1 MHSFIRRFLR
11 FFDSYTIRYEG
22 EGISNNQF
30 YAGKHWTV
38 RAGIKKKYEKIFL
51 WLIKSSKPK
60 KYDSI
65 GCVVFFNSRHDCDNV
80 TALMKLVIDTLKGK
94 YIKDDSTK
102 YLKFT
107 AQVHDPT
114 LPHNTF
120 EFVIIKL

>member
-1 MHSFIRRFLR
+1 MHLFIRRFLR

-22 EGISNNQF
+22 AGISNNEF

-38 RAGIKKKYEKIFL
+38 RAGIKKKYAKIFS
-51 WLIKSSKPK
+51 WLIKGKAK
-60 KYDSI
+60 KYDTI
-65 GCVVFFNSRHDCDNV
+65 GMVLFYNSRHDTDNV
-80 TALMKLVIDTLKGK
+80 VSLQKLLIDSLKGK

-102 YLKFT
+102 YMKFT
-107 AQVHDPT
+107 AQVFDPT

>member
-1 MHSFIRRFLR
+1 MHVFIRRFLR

-22 EGISNNQF
+22 AGISNNEF

-38 RAGIKKKYEKIFL
+38 RAGIKKKYAKIFS
-51 WLIKSSKPK
+51 WLIKGKAK
-60 KYDSI
+60 KYDTI
-65 GCVVFFNSRHDCDNV
+65 GMVLFYNSRHDTDNV
-80 TALMKLVIDTLKGK
+80 VSLQKLLIDSLKGK

-102 YLKFT
+102 YMKFT
-107 AQVHDPT
+107 AQVFDPT

>member
-1 MHSFIRRFLR
+1 VHLFIRRFLR

-22 EGISNNQF
+22 AGISNNEF

-38 RAGIKKKYEKIFL
+38 RAGIKKKYAKIFS
-51 WLIKSSKPK
+51 WLIKGKAK
-60 KYDSI
+60 KYDTI
-65 GCVVFFNSRHDCDNV
+65 GMVLFYNSRHDTDNV
-80 TALMKLVIDTLKGK
+80 VSLQKLLIDSLKGK

-102 YLKFT
+102 YMKFT
-107 AQVHDPT
+107 AQVFDPT